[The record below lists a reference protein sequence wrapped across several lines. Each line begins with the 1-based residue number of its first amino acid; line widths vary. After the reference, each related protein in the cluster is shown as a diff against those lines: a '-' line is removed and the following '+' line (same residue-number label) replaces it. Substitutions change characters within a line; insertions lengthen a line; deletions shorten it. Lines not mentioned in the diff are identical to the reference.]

1 MCLSYVDE
9 KPIKHQYG
17 YKIFKYEY
25 QYFTN
30 IYQYNSTKYK
40 LGETYIAEQE
50 AFYSKLTEYNVN
62 GRSYLAG
69 FHYYRYFK
77 NAMKLRK
84 IGQVVVKIKVSKIL
98 ATGINEDVAVGVS
111 NIIKLEKIMDTKDNK
126 DKRKA
131 TENLLK
137 KGILSKILK
146 ASKEYLE
153 TQNKSIFDNLK
164 QLIIKNDEN
173 LSQYISFV
181 DIFPRTSIIFKT
193 MAKLHTNSLE
203 EQDKLYLKRY
213 FDVVHGNVDFKNDVT
228 SSIEEFYKN
237 YGEIDILL

>member
-1 MCLSYVDE
+1 MRGGAWRRPSFIPVIVL
-9 KPIKHQYG
+9 
-17 YKIFKYEY
+17 
-25 QYFTN
+25 FT
-30 IYQYNSTKYK
+30 
-40 LGETYIAEQE
+40 L
-50 AFYSKLTEYNVN
+50 
-62 GRSYLAG
+62 
-69 FHYYRYFK
+69 
-77 NAMKLRK
+77 K